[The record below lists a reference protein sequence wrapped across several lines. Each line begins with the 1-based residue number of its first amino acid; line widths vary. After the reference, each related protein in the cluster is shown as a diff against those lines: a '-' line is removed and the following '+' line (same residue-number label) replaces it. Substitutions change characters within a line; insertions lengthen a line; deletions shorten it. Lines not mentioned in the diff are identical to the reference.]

1 MRRALVVAGITVAHF
16 VLSVGLFLTEFGMG
30 MARFD
35 TGAEASIGERVFGVV
50 VSVLHSPVVTV
61 GLAVIPARALPR
73 LWGYVPFMLNSLL
86 WGFALTALLARLRS
100 PSGRSA

>member
-1 MRRALVVAGITVAHF
+1 MAGIAIAHF
-16 VLSVGLFLTEFGMG
+16 AVSLTLFFEQFGMG

-35 TGAEASIGERVFGVV
+35 TGAEASIGERVLGVV

-61 GLAVIPARALPR
+61 GLAVIPARALPG

-86 WGFALTALLARLRS
+86 WGFALTALLARLRP